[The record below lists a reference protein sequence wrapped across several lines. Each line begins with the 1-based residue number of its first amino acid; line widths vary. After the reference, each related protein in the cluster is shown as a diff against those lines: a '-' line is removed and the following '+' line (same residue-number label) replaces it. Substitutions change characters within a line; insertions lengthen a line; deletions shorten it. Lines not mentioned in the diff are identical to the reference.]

1 MYVNICSIKVRKFYI
16 FNFILN
22 FKFYI
27 SILIINKL
35 QWKRLISNKRKLINR
50 YIVILPT

>member
-27 SILIINKL
+27 SILIINNKL
-35 QWKRLISNKRKLINR
+35 QWKGLI
-50 YIVILPT
+50 